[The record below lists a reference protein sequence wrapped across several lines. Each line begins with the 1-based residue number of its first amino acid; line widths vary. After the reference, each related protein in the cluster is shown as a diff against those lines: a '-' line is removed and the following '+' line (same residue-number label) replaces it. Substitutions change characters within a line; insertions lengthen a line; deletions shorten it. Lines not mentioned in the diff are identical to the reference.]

1 MHGARAPPRTQ
12 EDESLRK
19 YKEALLGAAASGD
32 VASPSDDPRRVV
44 IVKMRV
50 LFDDR
55 PDGDIEYDLDSPE
68 KLAAMKD
75 SPFQLKEGCK
85 YKIEVTFRVQV
96 SRMCCKC
103 VCVCVCRVP
112 AVDSLFASSSFSS
125 SSKRSTILCR
135 ASSTSMP
142 STARACVSTSSRLC
156 SARLDRKPV
165 SEKRAKTLF
174 LLIVCVCLPCVEP
187 HVVLFPRHG
196 WEECPS
202 GMLAR
207 GSYAAKSE
215 FVDDDKAKH
224 ADFDYAFSIKKTY

>member
-1 MHGARAPPRTQ
+1 
-12 EDESLRK
+12 
-19 YKEALLGAAASGD
+19 
-32 VASPSDDPRRVV
+32 
-44 IVKMRV
+44 MRV

-85 YKIEVTFRVQV
+85 YKIEVTFRVQHDIV
-96 SRMCCKC
+96 SGLKYVNAVYRKG
-103 VCVCVCRVP
+103 VRV
-112 AVDSLFASSSFSS
+112 DKQQTMLGSFGPQ
-125 SSKRSTILCR
+125 
-135 ASSTSMP
+135 A
-142 STARACVSTSSRLC
+142 
-156 SARLDRKPV
+156 
-165 SEKRAKTLF
+165 
-174 LLIVCVCLPCVEP
+174 EP

-224 ADFDYAFSIKKTY
+224 ADFDYAFAIKKTY